1 MEKASFSFKNYRF
14 EKALIDL
21 KDLSMDS
28 SVDFQF
34 LPKGI
39 YNKDT
44 GVFCLYLNF
53 IANADNGYN
62 KKEIINIE
70 CYAEFEFNAA
80 LSLEEIPSYFYPN
93 SIAILFPYVRSFIS
107 TITLQANMPA
117 IILPTMNL
125 TNLQNKLKENTTVS
139 ENYAE

>member
-14 EKALIDL
+14 DKASIDL
-21 KDLSMDS
+21 KDMSMDS
-28 SVDFQF
+28 SVDFKF

-39 YNKDT
+39 YNQEAKT
-44 GVFCLYLNF
+44 FYLYLTF
-53 IANADNGYN
+53 IANVDNGKI

-70 CYAEFEFNAA
+70 CNAEFEFSTA
-80 LSLEEIPSYFYPN
+80 LAFDAIPSYFYPN
-93 SIAILFPYVRSFIS
+93 SIAILFPYIRSFIS

-125 TNLQNKLKENTTVS
+125 TNLQNELKNNTTI
-139 ENYAE
+139 Y

>member
-39 YNKDT
+39 YNEDT

-53 IANADNGYN
+53 IANADNGNN

-117 IILPTMNL
+117 VILPTMNL

>member
-39 YNKDT
+39 YNEDT
-44 GVFCLYLNF
+44 RVFCLYLNF
-53 IANADNGYN
+53 IANADNGNN